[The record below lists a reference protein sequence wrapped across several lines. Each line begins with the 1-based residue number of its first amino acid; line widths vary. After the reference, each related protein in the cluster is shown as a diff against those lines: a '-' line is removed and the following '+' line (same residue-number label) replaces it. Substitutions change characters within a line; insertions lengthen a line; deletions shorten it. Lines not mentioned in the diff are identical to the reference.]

1 MSAWKRA
8 RLYICRERKR
18 SLRLALLFFVLAL
31 FMLLCG
37 WVQASMSQN
46 AEILR
51 KTIGATFRIEDD
63 ADGKRIDDNLIET
76 IAGVGNI
83 RYASGEN
90 LQTLYSESVKPVSGM
105 YSGTQEDARF
115 MMSYYSGH
123 YSALEQHFRTGAFEL
138 VAGRHITPEDTWSA
152 LISRDLAESNGLS
165 IGDSFEAGF
174 SPDTLTKDSHLS
186 DELFS
191 FQIVGIFE
199 IVEDSSLGIQA
210 EPSMQQNAVF
220 IDATAGH
227 AIDAGDADH
236 TRYRYGAVFV
246 IDDPRDLDET
256 LSAVQ
261 SNLDMQHFTC
271 IVDDATYRESVQ
283 PLERVETMMGIL
295 IVGLIVVG
303 TIILA
308 LVLLLWIRQRIH
320 EIGIYLSIGLSKQNI
335 LLQFLTESMASAIF
349 ACIVAVP
356 ASFASTAGFKI
367 FNAESQMLMFPQTGS
382 ILGTILILLA
392 VAILAT
398 LFASL
403 RLFKLQPKEILLQ

>member
-8 RLYICRERKR
+8 RLYISREKKR
-18 SLRLALLFFVLAL
+18 SLRLTLLFFVLAV

-63 ADGKRIDDNLIET
+63 ADGKRIDDSLIEK
-76 IAGVGNI
+76 IEGVGNI

-90 LQTLYSESVKPVSGM
+90 LQTLYSESVMPVPGM
-105 YSGTQEDARF
+105 YSATQDEARL

-123 YSALEQHFRTGAFEL
+123 YSALEQHFHTGAFEL
-138 VAGRHITPEDTWSA
+138 VEGRHITPEDEWSA
-152 LISRDLAESNGLS
+152 VISNDLAEKNGLS
-165 IGDSFEAGF
+165 IGDSFKAGF
-174 SPDTLTKDSHLS
+174 SPDALNADSDLS

-199 IVEDSSLGIQA
+199 IIEDSSLGMQA

-227 AIDAGDADH
+227 AIDVGDVGH

-246 IDDPRDLDET
+246 VDDPRNLDET
-256 LSAVQ
+256 LSTVQ
-261 SNLDMQHFTC
+261 SYLDMQHFNC
-271 IVDDATYRESVQ
+271 FVDDAAYQESVK
-283 PLERVETMMGIL
+283 PLEQVEMMMSIL
-295 IVGLIVVG
+295 IGGLIVVG

-308 LVLLLWIRQRIH
+308 LVLLLWIRQRTH
-320 EIGIYLSIGLSKQNI
+320 EIGIYLSIGLSKRNI
-335 LLQFLTESMASAIF
+335 LLQFLTESIAAAIF
-349 ACIVAVP
+349 AWIVAVP
-356 ASFASTAGFKI
+356 ISVAFTAGFQI
-367 FNAESQMLMFPQTGS
+367 ANAESQMLIFPKIGS
-382 ILGTILILLA
+382 ILGTLLILLA

-398 LFASL
+398 LLASL
-403 RLFKLQPKEILLQ
+403 RLFKWQPKEILLQ

>member
-1 MSAWKRA
+1 MYLWGLS
-8 RLYICRERKR
+8 RLT
-18 SLRLALLFFVLAL
+18 LLFFVLAV

-37 WVQASMSQN
+37 WVHASMSQN

-63 ADGKRIDDNLIET
+63 ADGKLIDDNLIET
-76 IAGVGNI
+76 IEGVGNI

-90 LQTLYSESVKPVSGM
+90 LQTLYSESVMPVPGM
-105 YSGTQEDARF
+105 YSGTQDEARF

-123 YSALEQHFRTGAFEL
+123 YSALEQHFRTGTFEL
-138 VAGRHITPEDTWSA
+138 VEGRHITPEDEWSA
-152 LISRDLAESNGLS
+152 IISCDLAEINGLS
-165 IGDSFEAGF
+165 VGDFFKAGF
-174 SPDTLTKDSHLS
+174 SPDTLVADSNLS

-227 AIDAGDADH
+227 AIDAGDIGH

-246 IDDPRDLDET
+246 VDDPRNLDET

-261 SNLDMQHFTC
+261 SHLDMQHFDC
-271 IVDDATYRESVQ
+271 IVDDAAYRESVQ
-283 PLERVETMMGIL
+283 PLEQVETMMRIL
-295 IVGLIVVG
+295 IGGLIVVG
-303 TIILA
+303 TIVLA
-308 LVLLLWIRQRIH
+308 LVLLLWIRQRTH
-320 EIGIYLSIGLSKQNI
+320 EIGIYLSIGLSKRNI
-335 LLQFLTESMASAIF
+335 LLQFLAESLAAAIF
-349 ACIVAVP
+349 ASIVAIP
-356 ASFASTAGFKI
+356 ISFAFTAVFHVA
-367 FNAESQMLMFPQTGS
+367 NAESQMLMFPQTGS
-382 ILGTILILLA
+382 VFETLVILLS

-398 LFASL
+398 LLASL

>member
-8 RLYICRERKR
+8 RLYISREKKR
-18 SLRLALLFFVLAL
+18 SLRLTLLFFVLAV

-37 WVQASMSQN
+37 WVHASMSQN

-63 ADGKRIDDNLIET
+63 ADGKLIDDNLIET
-76 IAGVGNI
+76 IEGVGNI

-90 LQTLYSESVKPVSGM
+90 LQTLYSESVMPVPGM
-105 YSGTQEDARF
+105 YSGTQDEARF

-123 YSALEQHFRTGAFEL
+123 YSALEQHFRTGTFEL
-138 VAGRHITPEDTWSA
+138 VEGRHITPEDEWSA
-152 LISRDLAESNGLS
+152 IISCDLAEINGLS
-165 IGDSFEAGF
+165 VGDFFKAGF
-174 SPDTLTKDSHLS
+174 SPDTLVADSNLS

-227 AIDAGDADH
+227 AIDAGDIGH

-246 IDDPRDLDET
+246 VDDPRNLDET

-261 SNLDMQHFTC
+261 SHLDMQHFDC
-271 IVDDATYRESVQ
+271 IVDDAAYRESVQ
-283 PLERVETMMGIL
+283 PLEQVETMMRIL
-295 IVGLIVVG
+295 IGGLIVVG
-303 TIILA
+303 TIVLA
-308 LVLLLWIRQRIH
+308 LVLLLWIRQRTH
-320 EIGIYLSIGLSKQNI
+320 EIGIYLSIGLSKRNI
-335 LLQFLTESMASAIF
+335 LLQFLAESLAAAIF
-349 ACIVAVP
+349 ASIVAIP
-356 ASFASTAGFKI
+356 ISFAFTAVFHVA
-367 FNAESQMLMFPQTGS
+367 NAESQMLMFPQTGS
-382 ILGTILILLA
+382 VFETLVILLS

-398 LFASL
+398 LLASL

>member
-1 MSAWKRA
+1 
-8 RLYICRERKR
+8 
-18 SLRLALLFFVLAL
+18 
-31 FMLLCG
+31 MLLCG
-37 WVQASMSQN
+37 WVHASMSQN

-63 ADGKRIDDNLIET
+63 ADGKLIDDNLIET
-76 IAGVGNI
+76 IEGVGNI

-90 LQTLYSESVKPVSGM
+90 LQTLYSESVMPVPGM
-105 YSGTQEDARF
+105 YSGTQDEARF

-123 YSALEQHFRTGAFEL
+123 YSALEQHFRTGTFEL
-138 VAGRHITPEDTWSA
+138 VEGRHITPEDEWSA
-152 LISRDLAESNGLS
+152 IISCDLAEINGLS
-165 IGDSFEAGF
+165 VGDFFKAGF
-174 SPDTLTKDSHLS
+174 SPDTLVADSNLS

-227 AIDAGDADH
+227 AIDAGDIGH

-246 IDDPRDLDET
+246 VDDPRNLDET

-261 SNLDMQHFTC
+261 SHLDMQHFDC
-271 IVDDATYRESVQ
+271 IVDDAAYRESVQ
-283 PLERVETMMGIL
+283 PLEQVETMMRIL
-295 IVGLIVVG
+295 IGGLIVVG
-303 TIILA
+303 TIVLA
-308 LVLLLWIRQRIH
+308 LVLLLWIRQRTH
-320 EIGIYLSIGLSKQNI
+320 EIGIYLSIGLSKRNI
-335 LLQFLTESMASAIF
+335 LLQFLAESLAAAIF
-349 ACIVAVP
+349 ASIVAIP
-356 ASFASTAGFKI
+356 ISFAFTAVFHVA
-367 FNAESQMLMFPQTGS
+367 NAESQMLMFPQTGS
-382 ILGTILILLA
+382 VFETLVILLS

-398 LFASL
+398 LLASL